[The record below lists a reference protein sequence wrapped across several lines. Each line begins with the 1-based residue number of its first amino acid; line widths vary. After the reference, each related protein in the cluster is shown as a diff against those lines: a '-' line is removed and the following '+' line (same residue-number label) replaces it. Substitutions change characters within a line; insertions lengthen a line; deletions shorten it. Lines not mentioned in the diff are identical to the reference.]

1 MDLWLVISAVLGRAH
16 GCPRAIDE
24 LKRQLPEVC
33 FGIFVMP
40 FVAARGLGGLLS
52 FVPCIAVCALDVV
65 AYFVVLLFNSLAHY
79 ELSFTG
85 RL

>member
-1 MDLWLVISAVLGRAH
+1 
-16 GCPRAIDE
+16 
-24 LKRQLPEVC
+24 
-33 FGIFVMP
+33 MP

-52 FVPCIAVCALDVV
+52 FVPCITVFALDVV